1 MGGFGMLSRSRCVRR
16 PLGGQ
21 IDSDNGRCSNSFEH
35 HKKSSA
41 PLKDAELFSS
51 TEPMR
56 SIPSRGSR
64 SSQPH
69 PIDRGVHQKILQY
82 ALLVKLG
89 DFFWGVANLGQN
101 LSRVLAPLWGSGHD
115 VGRCTTQDCRLG
127 NKTFLFTLLVIHH
140 LRDV

>member
-41 PLKDAELFSS
+41 LLKDAEFFAS

-56 SIPSRGSR
+56 SIPSQGSR
-64 SSQPH
+64 NSQLH
-69 PIDRGVHQKILQY
+69 PIDGAYIKNITARLARKTWRFLQVCSQPRLTPQTY
-82 ALLVKLG
+82 ARPTEVQWSPRQQVYG
-89 DFFWGVANLGQN
+89 
-101 LSRVLAPLWGSGHD
+101 
-115 VGRCTTQDCRLG
+115 
-127 NKTFLFTLLVIHH
+127 
-140 LRDV
+140 